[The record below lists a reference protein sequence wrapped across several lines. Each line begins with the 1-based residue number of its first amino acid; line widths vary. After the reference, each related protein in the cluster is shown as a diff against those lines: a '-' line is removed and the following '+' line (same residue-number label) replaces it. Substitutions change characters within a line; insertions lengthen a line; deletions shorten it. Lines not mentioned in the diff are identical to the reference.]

1 MDRPSQMDPKTPAT
15 DDSPRATFESIT
27 NLLERWETAGIDNQS
42 GRAHLQQ
49 FLDDELNDETDSIL
63 DRDIV
68 ERHSGSNAADL
79 SVNGEI
85 GIKLVGE
92 VRRSTVDQL
101 NNTLSLLSDLYRFVA
116 VYWLAPS
123 SETDDYRRTV
133 ERTAS
138 KTGLGLKGLRFVTG
152 EYTDDDKVTNS
163 RTKIIRPV
171 TICLSIF
178 LALVLVGI
186 GVLVRTL
193 SFVTGPFWL
202 LLVGT
207 ALVFFYALVFAMIL

>member
-1 MDRPSQMDPKTPAT
+1 MDDPPPTGAERPSL
-15 DDSPRATFESIT
+15 DDSPRATFEAVVD
-27 NLLERWETAGIDNQS
+27 LLERWETTGGDNQS
-42 GRAHLQQ
+42 TPNQLQQ
-49 FLDDELNDETDSIL
+49 FLEQELNDETDSIL

-85 GIKLVGE
+85 GIKIVGE
-92 VRRSTVDQL
+92 VRRSTVDQM
-101 NNTLSLLSDLYRFVA
+101 NNTLSLLSGLYRFVA

-123 SETDDYRRTV
+123 AETSDYRRTI
-133 ERTAS
+133 ERMALRND
-138 KTGLGLKGLRFVTG
+138 LGLKGLRFVTG
-152 EYTDDDKVTNS
+152 EYTDAE
-163 RTKIIRPV
+163 RTADSSTRIVRPL
-171 TICLSIF
+171 TACLSVF

-186 GVLVRTL
+186 GLLVRTL

-207 ALVFFYALVFAMIL
+207 ALVFFWALVFAAVL